1 MPPLTANALS
11 LLVFAWF
18 AIAFRRVYGGPWPA
32 TLVRTAAILTLY
44 FAIFF
49 ACNLLLVF
57 TLLAL

>member
-18 AIAFRRVYGGPWPA
+18 AIAFRRVYGGSWPA
-32 TLVRTAAILTLY
+32 TVARTAAILTLY

-49 ACNLLLVF
+49 ASNMMLVF
-57 TLLAL
+57 ALLAP